1 MADKLRNESEQ
12 TPELEG
18 KLKVPVFCFRGRYD
32 IIEKAILFIKRTFAV
47 IEMMEDLP
55 GLEMPMNI

>member
-1 MADKLRNESEQ
+1 MNLNRHRNLR
-12 TPELEG
+12 G
-18 KLKVPVFCFRGRYD
+18 KLKVPVFCFRGRHD

>member
-1 MADKLRNESEQ
+1 MNLNKHRNLR
-12 TPELEG
+12 G